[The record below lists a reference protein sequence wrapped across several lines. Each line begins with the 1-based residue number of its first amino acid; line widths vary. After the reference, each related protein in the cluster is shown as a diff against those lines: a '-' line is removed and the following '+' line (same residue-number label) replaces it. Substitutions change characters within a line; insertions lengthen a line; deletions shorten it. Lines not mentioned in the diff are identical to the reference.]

1 VMPALS
7 SNANQTFQPG
17 DERVLR
23 PIPSGRH
30 PTIVSSPPGHA
41 GDVTLR
47 LQELLDELKG
57 LLSVASNPSQSVRS
71 QDEDI
76 RLPALP
82 PTAEKRTYDQMVA
95 PDESIDHA
103 MSLSRF
109 RGDDDLSFVPNDQT
123 FAPRPFYLQSR
134 KPATRGVASPKRD
147 LAASL
152 PSMPLSN
159 CVSGKCYL
167 PPPDEGSSL
176 LNEYLHDFNS
186 RIPLF
191 HPEAIYNY
199 VRDCYSGVADRTP
212 LCWVLAYI
220 ALGIA
225 HRLRAVSLFAVAD
238 DTINAE
244 FYLNKCLAVLP
255 DLLLQE
261 PTLPLVQALLG
272 VSALLQT
279 SDRSRKAPLFV
290 STAMRMAQ
298 DLAYNEA
305 DQGRDKGRSREN
317 QEVYVFWIAFF
328 MDTAMNLRAIR
339 PNTQKLVDISAPLPN
354 PSSADSWAS
363 ISSNNY
369 SADGEVNVFS
379 LHASLALI
387 QAEALEELFSVKAR
401 QRSPTLTA
409 TAFESIVLK
418 LDIWR
423 RTNPLADANA
433 PAMLKSMY
441 RSDVVHSITLEASY
455 FETLYQLHAANAL
468 GAFTHRLDVFSPTG
482 LRSAAGLI
490 SFEIYADA
498 HHLLEFAA
506 LISQGNVSVT
516 W

>member
-1 VMPALS
+1 MPALP
-7 SNANQTFQPG
+7 SNTTKPS
-17 DERVLR
+17 DERVLQ

-30 PTIVSSPPGHA
+30 PSTVSSPPGHA

-57 LLSVASNPSQSVRS
+57 LLSVSSNPSQSVSRY
-71 QDEDI
+71 EGI
-76 RLPALP
+76 RLPASP
-82 PTAEKRTYDQMVA
+82 AAAEKRTYDQMVA
-95 PDESIDHA
+95 LEESIDYG

-109 RGDDDLSFVPNDQT
+109 KADDHLSFIANTRT
-123 FAPRPFYLQSR
+123 FAPKSFYLHQRQPSTHG
-134 KPATRGVASPKRD
+134 AALPKRD
-147 LAASL
+147 RAASV
-152 PSMPLSN
+152 PSEPLAN
-159 CVSGKCYL
+159 CVSGKCYI

-191 HPEAIYNY
+191 HPEAIYSY

-212 LCWVLAYI
+212 LCWVLTYI

-225 HRLRAVSLFAVAD
+225 YRLRAVSLFAVAD
-238 DTINAE
+238 DTTNAD

-261 PTLPLVQALLG
+261 PTLQLVQALLG
-272 VSALLQT
+272 VATLLQT
-279 SDRSRKAPLFV
+279 SDRSRKAPLFI

-298 DLAYNEA
+298 DLGYNEA
-305 DQGRDKGRSREN
+305 GQDRNEGRSRDN
-317 QEVYVFWIAFF
+317 QEFYVFWMAFY
-328 MDTAMNLRAIR
+328 MDTAMSLRAIR

-354 PSSADSWAS
+354 PISSDSWAS
-363 ISSNNY
+363 ISPDNFSVG
-369 SADGEVNVFS
+369 GEVNIFA

-387 QAEALEELFSVKAR
+387 QAEALEELFSIKAR
-401 QRSPTLTA
+401 QCSPTLTA
-409 TAFESIVLK
+409 TAFESTISK

-433 PAMLKSMY
+433 PTMLKSMY

-468 GAFTHRLDVFSPTG
+468 GAFTHRLDVFSPVG

-490 SFEIYADA
+490 SFEIYSNA
-498 HHLLEFAA
+498 HRLLEFAA